1 MNTVAEHVLN
11 ESLPFSPHETGN
23 GFSKL
28 SGFVVVVP
36 LVIRYLVLSR
46 IPVRITDGRLG
57 AQWIGGQM
65 NI

>member
-11 ESLPFSPHETGN
+11 ESLPFSPYETGN

-28 SGFVVVVP
+28 SGFVVVP
-36 LVIRYLVLSR
+36 LVIGYLVLSR